1 MNSLKGGFKVFS
13 GFAVG
18 AFIHGMGFCE
28 GVCRKNMNSVG
39 FDASVVSSRDT
50 LTRLQ

>member
-18 AFIHGMGFCE
+18 AFIHGRGVCE
-28 GVCRKNMNSVG
+28 GVEINMNSVG